1 MSHISTHCVKRPRGK
16 SVSKQ
21 FHLAELF
28 EIVAQAIPD
37 RLALC
42 DDKGEV
48 TFSQMNDRAD
58 RLAAGLYNQGIRRG
72 DKVGLYLMN
81 GPEYLESFFG
91 VMKIGAVPFNVNY
104 RYLYDE
110 LEYVFGNA
118 DAKAVIHGAEFSNLV
133 ARLKSNL
140 PLLTLSIA
148 VEDGQGDDPAA
159 ANSLAYEDLMTSE
172 PLTEPYDR
180 SEDDY
185 ILQYTGGTTGM
196 PKGVMWPHKAFFY
209 ACLGGGGIYLGMPPI
224 SDPEEL
230 SEIVQ
235 KAPPIRNLPVAP
247 LMHGAAIWA
256 ALSALL
262 GGITMVLDPMRGGF
276 SAENIWDRV
285 ERENVNILVIVG
297 DAMAVPL
304 LEALRA
310 NPDRWDLSKM
320 FHLGSGGAV
329 FSGHIKDALREILPN
344 VIMGDGMGTSETG
357 ISGMGEPATK
367 GGFMRLPVNETQT
380 VIVDGRFAELGEVGY
395 LSRTGHTPIGY
406 YNDPDATE
414 EIFQKIGGK
423 VWVLSGDQARIDDD
437 GKLTV
442 LGRGSTCIN
451 SGGEKIYPE
460 EVEEVLRA
468 HPSIHDAAVV
478 GMPDSKWGQKVSAL
492 VSLSSGVDTLD
503 LDDVKTFCGET
514 LAGYKLPRALEI
526 VPEIKRSPAG
536 KQDYK
541 WAKSI
546 FEESQSA

>member
-1 MSHISTHCVKRPRGK
+1 MSRP
-16 SVSKQ
+16 

-28 EIVAQAIPD
+28 EIVAEAIPD

-42 DDKGEV
+42 DDKGQI
-48 TFSQMNDRAD
+48 TYAQMNERAD
-58 RLAAGLYNQGIRRG
+58 RLAAGLYAQGIRRG

-110 LEYVFGNA
+110 LEYLFGNA
-118 DAKAVIHGAEFSNLV
+118 DARAVIHGAEFSRLV
-133 ARLKSNL
+133 SRLKSNL
-140 PLLTLSIA
+140 PLLSISIA
-148 VEDGQGDDPAA
+148 VEDGQGVDAA
-159 ANSLAYEDLMTSE
+159 VAASLSFEELMAST
-172 PLTEPYDR
+172 PLSEPYDR

-209 ACLGGGGIYLGMPPI
+209 ACLGGGGIYLGLPPI

-230 SEIVQ
+230 SGIVQ

-262 GGITMVLDPMRGGF
+262 GGITMVLDHMRGGF
-276 SAENIWDRV
+276 NAENIWDRV

-310 NPDRWDLSKM
+310 NPGRWDLSKM

-329 FSGHIKDALREILPN
+329 FSGHIKDALREILPH

-357 ISGMGEPATK
+357 ISGMGEPATD
-367 GGFMRLPVNETQT
+367 GGFMRLPVNEHQT
-380 VIVDGRFAELGEVGY
+380 VIIDGRIADIGEIGY

-406 YNDPDATE
+406 YNDPEKTA
-414 EIFQKIGGK
+414 EIFQEIDGKI
-423 VWVLSGDQARIDDD
+423 WVLTGDQARLDGDD
-437 GKLTV
+437 KMTI

-460 EVEEVLRA
+460 EVEEILRA
-468 HPSIHDAAVV
+468 HSGIHDAAVV
-478 GMPDSKWGQKVSAL
+478 GMADPKWGQVVSAV
-492 VSLSSGVDTLD
+492 VSLSGDTASLELD
-503 LDDVKTFCGET
+503 NVKIFCADK
-514 LAGYKLPRALEI
+514 LAGYKLPRALKI

-536 KQDYK
+536 KQNYR
-541 WAKSI
+541 WAKSV
-546 FEESQSA
+546 FEES